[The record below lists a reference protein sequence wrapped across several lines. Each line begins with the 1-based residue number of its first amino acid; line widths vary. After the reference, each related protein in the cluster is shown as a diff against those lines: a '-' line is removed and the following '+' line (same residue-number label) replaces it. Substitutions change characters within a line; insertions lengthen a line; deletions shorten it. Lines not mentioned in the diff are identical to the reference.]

1 MIVVMKTHSSQKQL
15 DHIVNKLE
23 SVDFKVHLSKGVHRT
38 IIGDIGEKKDKETM
52 KMKIEAMDGVEKVI
66 SILDS
71 YKLTGRDFKPE
82 KSVID
87 IDGIKIGGEEIIV
100 MAGPCSVENEEQ
112 IIKTAIAVRDA
123 GAKILRGGAY
133 KPRTSPY
140 SFQGLGEK
148 GLKLMALAKQK
159 TGLKIITELMNR
171 EDMEMVCH
179 YADILQ
185 IGARNMQNYSLLKAV
200 GKINK
205 PVMLKRGFAST
216 IKEWL
221 LAAEYIMKEGNHQV
235 ILCERGIRTFG
246 EKTRNT
252 LDLSSVPLIHKL
264 SHLPIVVDPSHG
276 TGKWKLVTPMARA
289 AVACGTDGLIV
300 EVHPQPEDA
309 LSDGQQSLTPKNF
322 QNMMYEI
329 TKIADVLERKVYC
342 PGVVSNGII

>member
-38 IIGDIGEKKDKETM
+38 IIGVIGEKKDKETM

-123 GAKILRGGAY
+123 GAKIIRGGAY

-140 SFQGLGEK
+140 AFQGLGEK
-148 GLKLMALAKQK
+148 GLELLAEIKDEFNVAVA
-159 TGLKIITELMNR
+159 TEIVGVPYV
-171 EDMEMVCH
+171 EKVAAV
-179 YADILQ
+179 ADVLQ
-185 IGARNMQNYSLLKAV
+185 VGARNCQNYHLLEVAAKA
-200 GKINK
+200 GR
-205 PVMLKRGFAST
+205 PV
-216 IKEWL
+216 
-221 LAAEYIMKEGNHQV
+221 
-235 ILCERGIRTFG
+235 
-246 EKTRNT
+246 
-252 LDLSSVPLIHKL
+252 
-264 SHLPIVVDPSHG
+264 
-276 TGKWKLVTPMARA
+276 
-289 AVACGTDGLIV
+289 
-300 EVHPQPEDA
+300 
-309 LSDGQQSLTPKNF
+309 
-322 QNMMYEI
+322 
-329 TKIADVLERKVYC
+329 
-342 PGVVSNGII
+342 